1 MNDIEI
7 VDLIDLLR
15 DLTDNDLCQLDHHG
29 NCQAHGW
36 VDAKEFPPWR
46 DCPQK
51 RLKEILYKE
60 RLKGDVK

>member
-36 VDAKEFPPWR
+36 VRGSR
-46 DCPQK
+46 DCPHK
-51 RLKEILYKE
+51 RALKLLDELKEIPR
-60 RLKGDVK
+60 RL